1 MKKFILA
8 LGALMACSNAFAY
21 YPEGREELLYD
32 NHQED
37 RWEQRKEYDNKP
49 AYTTKSQEKDYGRP
63 YIGFDYVKTL
73 VEFSEKEDKDVLEDS
88 LDSFAVSIG
97 SRFHKYFG
105 AEIYFQQSADG
116 EKEVNYFLGQ
126 KRVNADTKINYKSYG
141 LDMLAYLPA
150 TDNFS
155 LLGSVGVGYYDME
168 AEAELLGVSAKTSED
183 NLGPRL
189 GIGAQLD
196 LSEHFAIRAMARYS
210 DPDIEDI
217 DNLWEFSFGV
227 RMTF

>member
-37 RWEQRKEYDNKP
+37 RWEQRKDHDSKP
-49 AYTTKSQEKDYGRP
+49 TYTTKSQEKDYGRP

-73 VEFSEKEDKDVLEDS
+73 VEYNNDDLDFSFEDVFEDS
-88 LDSFAVSIG
+88 LDSFAVSLG

-116 EKEVNYFLGQ
+116 EKEVNYLY
-126 KRVNADTKINYKSYG
+126 TKINYKSYG
-141 LDMLAYLPA
+141 LDMLVYLPA

-168 AEAELLGVSAKTSED
+168 VEAEILGRSGKASVD
-183 NLGPRL
+183 DLGPRL

-196 LSEHFAIRAMARYS
+196 LSEHFAVRAMARYS
-210 DPDIEDI
+210 DPGLDDTL